1 MPKKFS
7 RDEIIAHFQAV
18 HGERYDYSQVVYKN
32 TVTKITV
39 VCTSHG
45 SFEIAP
51 GHHKNGTGCAK
62 CYFAS
67 QRISRADFIARSR
80 EQHGDRYDYDLVPD
94 GLDVSADKVTL
105 RCNFHDD
112 TFEQSANNH
121 MYGHRGCAKC
131 VALSLTGDAAT
142 RGELKSQDE
151 LNNGFIDRAM
161 ELHNGRYGYER
172 VVYAG
177 VAAKIEIICRIHGPF
192 EQIAGNHLKG
202 AGCPECNRLE
212 AHSDSFKQK
221 CVEMGVDYY
230 RALKRREAGMS
241 DEHIFERETL
251 RHLRRV
257 NEVAVDGHDYPNL
270 GAAVRH
276 IRPPATATTI
286 ARWLADGMTPEE
298 AFTRVPNPG
307 VKDGA
312 IYLITH
318 RESGKKYVGL
328 TVQSIERRWTYHQQQ
343 AQAGWI
349 KSLEGLHAAIRRF
362 GPDAFVVERIDS
374 GKTKIDLEAKE
385 RAWIKR
391 HDSLVPAGFNISTGG
406 GSGGVGA
413 KPVTIDGLPF
423 ASSKLGAT
431 YLAETRGISYEAAK
445 KRLSSGRI
453 DVRKPAAKGESL
465 IMTSAYKAW
474 SRIRHGVLN
483 PNSKEFIEGVH
494 LHPAWYDSQAFMSEV
509 GQPPKSGMSF
519 VRIDK
524 TLGYVPGNCRWI
536 DRSEAARLAAN
547 YQASKRSSRA

>member
-1 MPKKFS
+1 VPKKFS

-80 EQHGDRYDYDLVPD
+80 EQHGDRY
-94 GLDVSADKVTL
+94 
-105 RCNFHDD
+105 
-112 TFEQSANNH
+112 
-121 MYGHRGCAKC
+121 
-131 VALSLTGDAAT
+131 
-142 RGELKSQDE
+142 
-151 LNNGFIDRAM
+151 
-161 ELHNGRYGYER
+161 
-172 VVYAG
+172 
-177 VAAKIEIICRIHGPF
+177 
-192 EQIAGNHLKG
+192 
-202 AGCPECNRLE
+202 
-212 AHSDSFKQK
+212 
-221 CVEMGVDYY
+221 DYY

-349 KSLEGLHAAIRRF
+349 KSLEGLHAAICGFRR
-362 GPDAFVVERIDS
+362 
-374 GKTKIDLEAKE
+374 EAG
-385 RAWIKR
+385 RQSDQR
-391 HDSLVPAGFNISTGG
+391 PA
-406 GSGGVGA
+406 
-413 KPVTIDGLPF
+413 TIP
-423 ASSKLGAT
+423 
-431 YLAETRGISYEAAK
+431 I
-445 KRLSSGRI
+445 
-453 DVRKPAAKGESL
+453 
-465 IMTSAYKAW
+465 
-474 SRIRHGVLN
+474 
-483 PNSKEFIEGVH
+483 
-494 LHPAWYDSQAFMSEV
+494 
-509 GQPPKSGMSF
+509 
-519 VRIDK
+519 
-524 TLGYVPGNCRWI
+524 
-536 DRSEAARLAAN
+536 
-547 YQASKRSSRA
+547 